1 MQDTSGQAS
10 ELKGINLQLCL
21 KFVTLDGSSI
31 VDDHEYFTQNV
42 IADVDNEYHVFTDAK
57 SRINVW
63 LAIHIVSEIGKRGNH
78 HLKFEGHLVD

>member
-1 MQDTSGQAS
+1 MP
-10 ELKGINLQLCL
+10 
-21 KFVTLDGSSI
+21 LDGSSI

-78 HLKFEGHLVD
+78 HLKFATTIITLGFLSNYMSTELTTLRLGM